1 MLAKMPARE
10 ALRDDVLAG
19 LTVALVGLPQCIA
32 YAMMS
37 GLPPA
42 YGLVTA
48 AVPGLVAALAGKSA
62 HVVTGPTNTTG
73 LLILAAVGP
82 WLGETGLVT
91 TSEGLAVVASLAL
104 LAGLVRVVGSY
115 VGAAELLRFL
125 PESVLV
131 GFTAGAGILIAVNQ
145 LDEALGLAPL
155 RGGGLFSEIAGVA
168 RAIAGGDVP
177 MLGAVAVTALT
188 VALLLF
194 GRRRLR
200 GWPLALIA
208 VAGVTV
214 LAWALGLD
222 RASGLPVVGDR
233 APMPRGWPEVALP
246 DLRPSVLY
254 RLALPAAAIAL
265 LGTLELAVSARAG
278 ESRPDMRREIRA
290 QGLANVAGALTG
302 GFPASAS
309 LTRSALLRLGNVRT
323 RLAAIVAAI
332 VVVPILLF
340 GGPAVAHIAQASL
353 AGVLLVTALGM
364 LNRARIARLYRTS
377 RETRVLMIGT
387 LVATLLLPLEHAI
400 LLGAG
405 VALVIHLAHTSVPR
419 IRLLVP
425 RGDRLAAPEPF
436 EKPATVVLE
445 VSGNLHYAAVPPFV
459 AEARAQLPPSAE
471 LVIVDLSHAHDL
483 RFAAIAALEELAAE
497 LDDKGVELRLA
508 GVERDFYEALARAR
522 CRLCVTPAQIEPG
535 ESVRRCL
542 RGCGEPPGRIA
553 AAS

>member
-1 MLAKMPARE
+1 MTAMPHRDAR
-10 ALRDDVLAG
+10 RDDIVAG
-19 LTVALVGLPQCIA
+19 LTVALVGLPQCLA

-91 TSEGLAVVASLAL
+91 THEGLAVVASLAL
-104 LAGLVRVVGSY
+104 LAGLVRVVGSWI
-115 VGAAELLRFL
+115 GAAELLRFL
-125 PESVLV
+125 PESVLI

-155 RGGGLFSEIAGVA
+155 RGGGLFTELGGLA
-168 RAIAGGDVP
+168 RALANGEAP
-177 MLGAVAVTALT
+177 ALGAVMVTAGT

-208 VAGVTV
+208 VAGVMLV
-214 LAWALGLD
+214 AWALGLD
-222 RASGLPVVGDR
+222 RAHGLPVVGDR
-233 APMPRGWPEVALP
+233 APVPRGWPAVALP

-254 RLALPAAAIAL
+254 QLALPAAAIAL
-265 LGTLELAVSARAG
+265 LGTLELAVSVRAG
-278 ESRPDMRREIRA
+278 EGRPDMRREIRA
-290 QGLANVAGALTG
+290 QGLANLAGAMTG

-323 RLAAIVAAI
+323 RLAAIVAAV
-332 VVVPILLF
+332 VVVPVLLF
-340 GGPAVAHIAQASL
+340 AGPAVARIAQASL

-364 LNRARIARLYRTS
+364 LERRRIARLYRTS
-377 RETRVLMIGT
+377 TETRVLMIGT

-419 IRLLVP
+419 LRLLVP
-425 RGDRLAAPEPF
+425 RGDRLGALEAS
-436 EKPATVVLE
+436 EKPRSVVLE

-459 AEARAQLPPSAE
+459 SKARALIPSSAE
-471 LVIVDLSHAHDL
+471 LVVIDLSHAHDL
-483 RFAAIAALEELAAE
+483 RFAAIAAFEELASDLE
-497 LDDKGVELRLA
+497 PRGVDLRLA
-508 GVERDFYEALARAR
+508 GVDRDFCAALARAR
-522 CRLCVTPAQIEPG
+522 SRLCVTAAAPEPG
-535 ESVRRCL
+535 ESVRQCL
-542 RGCGEPPGRIA
+542 AGRAEQPDRVA
-553 AAS
+553 AAP